1 MLLDDHI
8 EKLNRQIQ
16 TLQVDLTAA
25 KTLTACAR
33 ESEAGW
39 RTRYNVTQSKINTM
53 FTDQIMVDNLLGQVN
68 HADLDD
74 SFERRY
80 IEAILQALW
89 GIYQL
94 E

>member
-16 TLQVDLTAA
+16 TLQVDITAA
-25 KTLTACAR
+25 QTLTACAR
-33 ESEAGW
+33 ESEAAW
-39 RTRYNVTQSKINTM
+39 KTRYNVTQSKLKTM
-53 FTDQIMVDNLLGQVN
+53 FTDPTMVDNLLVQVN
-68 HADLDD
+68 HEDLDD

-89 GIYQL
+89 DIYQMK
-94 E
+94 